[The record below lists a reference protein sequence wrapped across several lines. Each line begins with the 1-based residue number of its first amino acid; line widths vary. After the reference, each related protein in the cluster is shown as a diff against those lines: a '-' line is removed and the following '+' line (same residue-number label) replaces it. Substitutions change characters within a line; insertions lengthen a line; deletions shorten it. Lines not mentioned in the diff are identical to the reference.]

1 MRYQPVLLA
10 AIICLWTH
18 VVYSAPSNNDLN
30 ELLENKA
37 SNSIDS
43 DATLDN
49 EASIVKRDVTRE
61 ENQALAK
68 MLLDELIME
77 LQKEAAAQEAKRF
90 SPDLNREMAKRKAFW
105 QQIGGPLPVATRLAS
120 FGSKIEP
127 DGSRVSSHA
136 FKAMRYGRRR

>member
-1 MRYQPVLLA
+1 M
-10 AIICLWTH
+10 
-18 VVYSAPSNNDLN
+18 VYSAPSNNDLN

-37 SNSIDS
+37 ENSIDN

-49 EASIVKRDVTRE
+49 EASIVKRDVSQE
-61 ENQALAK
+61 ENEVLAK
-68 MLLDELIME
+68 MLLNNLIVELK
-77 LQKEAAAQEAKRF
+77 KEAAALEARKRF
-90 SPDLNREMAKRKAFW
+90 SPDSNMEMAKRKAFW
-105 QQIGGPLPVATRLAS
+105 QQLGGPLPVATRLAS